1 MWDNGVAQVMKMVL
15 QIITR
20 PWTKTVKLQSP
31 SLQSWRMQGWPQKM
45 TWKVWGM
52 FCLCFLLS
60 FFIWSKAIRK
70 INICSSPT
78 CISHAR
84 RPMVLHWSQSKMPCQ
99 AAIHSPSCSTHLSSI
114 LVLALSSFAR
124 IWGSWV
130 SSSQAE
136 PQPRTRARSFPVP
149 RGSTPSWHWWKTVR
163 ETCP

>member
-1 MWDNGVAQVMKMVL
+1 MWDNGVAQVMKTVL

-31 SLQSWRMQGWPQKM
+31 SLQPWRMQEWPQKM
-45 TWKVWGM
+45 TWEGLRHV
-52 FCLCFLLS
+52 LS
-60 FFIWSKAIRK
+60 LFSFILFYLIK
-70 INICSSPT
+70 
-78 CISHAR
+78 SHQKNKYMLKSNLYKSR
-84 RPMVLHWSQSKMPCQ
+84 QKTHGSHWSQSKMPCQ
-99 AAIHSPSCSTHLSSI
+99 AAIHSPSCPTHLSSI

-163 ETCP
+163 ETCL